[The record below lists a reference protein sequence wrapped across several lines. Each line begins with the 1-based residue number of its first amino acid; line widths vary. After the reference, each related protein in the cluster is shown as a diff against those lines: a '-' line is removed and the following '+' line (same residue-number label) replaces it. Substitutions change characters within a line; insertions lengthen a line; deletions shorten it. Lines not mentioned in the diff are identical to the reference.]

1 MLQGINLFWL
11 FFIVKVALNVVFA
24 DVVQDVRSED
34 EDEEEVEGETKKLA
48 VVNGDVDKIGG
59 ALGSVDSMEEGK
71 KEV

>member
-71 KEV
+71 KEL